1 MHDAYSPLVFYHHHQ
16 RLRAVMVDNQP
27 WFVAHDFAQLIGL
40 ADALPLLPSL
50 QPHEQHTLSLR
61 YTDDFHEEVVVISD
75 IGAYRALF
83 QFGTLKHGDV
93 GRWVNEVL
101 VPTLHDYHRTP
112 DAAPTRETLTYE
124 GRQLG
129 VVRWQGELWVAWR
142 DLPLFMASGKEV
154 SA

>member
-1 MHDAYSPLVFYHHHQ
+1 MQNAYSPLVFYHHQQ
-16 RLRAVMVDNQP
+16 RLRAVMADNQP

-50 QPHEQHTLSLR
+50 QPHEQQTLSLR

-83 QFGTLKHGDV
+83 QFGKPKHGDV

-101 VPTLHDYHRTP
+101 VPTMHDYHRTP
-112 DAAPTRETLTYE
+112 DATPARETLIYE

-154 SA
+154 SV

>member
-1 MHDAYSPLVFYHHHQ
+1 MKKVFTPFVFYHHHQ
-16 RLRAVMVDNQP
+16 RLRAVMIDNQP

-40 ADALPLLPSL
+40 ADALPLLPAL
-50 QPHEQHTLSLR
+50 EPHEQQTLSLG

-83 QFGTLKHGDV
+83 QFGKPKHGEV
-93 GRWVNEVL
+93 GRWLNEVL

-112 DAAPTRETLTYE
+112 DATPTRETLIYE

>member
-1 MHDAYSPLVFYHHHQ
+1 MQDAFTPLVFYHHHQ
-16 RLRAVMVDNQP
+16 RLRTVMVDNQP

-40 ADALPLLPSL
+40 ANALPLLPAL
-50 QPHEQHTLSLR
+50 APHEQQTLSLS

-83 QFGTLKHGDV
+83 QFGTPKHGDV

-101 VPTLHDYHRTP
+101 VPTLHDHHRTP

-124 GRQLG
+124 GQQLG

>member
-1 MHDAYSPLVFYHHHQ
+1 MKNAFTPLVFYHHHQ

-40 ADALPLLPSL
+40 ADALPLLPAL
-50 QPHEQHTLSLR
+50 EPHQQQTLSLS

-83 QFGTLKHGDV
+83 QFGKPKHSDV

-101 VPTLHDYHRTP
+101 VPTMHDYHRTP
-112 DAAPTRETLTYE
+112 DAAPTRETLIYE

-142 DLPLFMASGKEV
+142 DLPLFMANGQEV